1 MVVKCCEESSAD
13 PQGNPDPGPGF
24 VADGTSK
31 FQVKKSK
38 KKQHLKAC
46 DRIKKDHIYVNVKH
60 RIAEKQRRR
69 QRTEED
75 KDTENKGKV
84 C

>member
-1 MVVKCCEESSAD
+1 MILKCSEENSTD

-24 VADGTSK
+24 VANGTSK
-31 FQVKKSK
+31 FQVKQSE

-46 DRIKKDHIYVNVKH
+46 DRDRKDPIYLNVKD
-60 RIAEKQRRR
+60 RTAKKQRRW
-69 QRTEED
+69 QRTEGNG
-75 KDTENKGKV
+75 DTRNKGKF

>member
-1 MVVKCCEESSAD
+1 MIPKYYEESSTD
-13 PQGNPDPGPGF
+13 PQGNPGPGF

-31 FQVKKSK
+31 FQGKESK

-46 DRIKKDHIYVNVKH
+46 DEDENEHISLNVKH
-60 RIAEKQRRR
+60 RTVEEQSRSS
-69 QRTEED
+69 RTEGNEVT
-75 KDTENKGKV
+75 KNKGKV